1 MCRVV
6 GGLGFWSARHR
17 LDDWRFAL
25 VPLRPRRPC
34 QSVCLPSPLW
44 LLALPRVSRPSLSAL
59 AAVGAG
65 SRSCAASSSA
75 CLTVGLPALS
85 FLMAGARSCVAP
97 SSDLSVYLPAS
108 TASVAGAC
116 SCAASSSALAVGLP
130 VFGFRLDGWRSL
142 FVLSSSS
149 SLPLFCLLILPVVLD
164 VLSSFLVVHVSMSIF
179 PSVLIICCYR

>member
-1 MCRVV
+1 MCCVLVVLDCRSAGFRLV
-6 GGLGFWSARHR
+6 GG
-17 LDDWRFAL
+17 WRSL
-25 VPLRPRRPC
+25 VYVPR
-34 QSVCLPSPLW
+34 PLW
-44 LLALPRVSRPSLSAL
+44 SVLAVGLLASASTVDARSY
-59 AAVGAG
+59 AA
-65 SRSCAASSSA
+65 SSSSA
-75 CLTVGLPALS
+75 CLAVGLSALS

-116 SCAASSSALAVGLP
+116 SCAASSSAFAVGLP

-142 FVLSSSS
+142 FVLSSSA